1 MPLEATA
8 TRAETKGT
16 INMHAQEARNTAA
29 WRSRIG
35 VSAIAAALLVAGGLG
50 AVALTS
56 PSANAHDR
64 SASEP
69 SRSLAAKVQ
78 RLEDIEEIHQLKARY
93 FRFVDEKKHDELAA
107 LFTPHAKLVTDGITW
122 RSPKDFAY
130 TIRDLT
136 GKAPSAHSGMM
147 PEITIT
153 GPNKASG
160 IWSMQDV
167 LTFPAGK
174 DAPQGHHGY
183 GQYRETYRKVD
194 GKWLI
199 DSVLLTRFRMDPIPN
214 WNPPKAATSEGAP
227 SQTAPAK

>member
-1 MPLEATA
+1 
-8 TRAETKGT
+8 
-16 INMHAQEARNTAA
+16 MHTQEAKSTPA
-29 WRSRIG
+29 WRSRVG
-35 VSAIAAALLVAGGLG
+35 ASALAAAVLVVGGLS
-50 AVALTS
+50 AVALAS
-56 PSANAHDR
+56 PSASAHDR
-64 SASEP
+64 SESEA

-78 RLEDIEEIHQLKARY
+78 RLEDIEDIHQLKARY

-107 LFTPHAKLVTDGITW
+107 LFTPNAKLVTDGITW
-122 RSPKDFAY
+122 KSPQDFAY

-183 GQYRETYRKVD
+183 GQYRETYQKVD

-214 WNPPKAATSEGAP
+214 WNPPKTAAPETAP
-227 SQTAPAK
+227 SQAAPAK